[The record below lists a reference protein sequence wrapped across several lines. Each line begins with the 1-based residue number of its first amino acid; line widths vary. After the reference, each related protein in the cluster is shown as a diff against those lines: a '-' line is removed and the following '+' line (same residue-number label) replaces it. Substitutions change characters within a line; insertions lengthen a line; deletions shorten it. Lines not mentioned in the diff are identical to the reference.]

1 METLQNNITIFSS
14 NTGLFATFDVTV
26 DQNDVKLTLH
36 KDKSNRDI
44 CDLDLRSMVI
54 FDEMNL
60 NSWQRAE
67 LDRIWVT
74 NNDSGTNHWRGTQG

>member
-44 CDLDLRSMVI
+44 CDLDLRSMVSAGCTGAWPR
-54 FDEMNL
+54 
-60 NSWQRAE
+60 NSASFVNA
-67 LDRIWVT
+67 DAGPK
-74 NNDSGTNHWRGTQG
+74 NS